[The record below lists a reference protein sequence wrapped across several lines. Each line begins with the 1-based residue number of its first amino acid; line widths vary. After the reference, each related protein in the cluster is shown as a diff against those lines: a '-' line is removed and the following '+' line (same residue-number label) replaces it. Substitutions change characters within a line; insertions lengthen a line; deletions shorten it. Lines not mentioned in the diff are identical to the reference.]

1 MKKKVENLKLNINVV
16 LSTLVMLF
24 LLLSFF
30 KTNFGILFVLL
41 ILLAYI
47 VTNYSI
53 TKNPRLYIGVLLFYS
68 ITMTFAVDEIL
79 IALTSLIFYCRNLE
93 LIQSLLYVSM
103 IIIGVGILVKK
114 EIENRKLMPNESQND
129 LQLYPGKENDITTLI
144 NYIEN
149 YQIVG
154 LRGEWG
160 IGKSFIIDKFID
172 RKKSEYNIVEINT
185 MMCNFDELQSNL
197 ITELSNLLSENRIYS
212 LAFHALKKSTTIL
225 GFSINISNFVNPRK
239 LSFYESIDILKNDLA
254 KLDKTTL
261 IIFEDIDRINDKNTI
276 LQILNLTEKL
286 SSSKV
291 KIIHQYSEDELLNKG
306 ISYEFL
312 EKYIHH
318 VVNVSGLSFVQNL
331 YDLINDENNSFSN
344 VLIED
349 FDVFKSHK
357 LAYRFK
363 YFEEI
368 SNSANENFNQLF
380 NFKIRSIKKFV
391 REIDNE
397 IGMYSDKNDRDV
409 FVVAQFIKHFYKE
422 RFFSFDIDVDIVAQ
436 LKFDVNQI
444 QLNIY
449 EFHKLLR
456 ESQEPAQLLSDVL
469 KNNANKE
476 SYLFIKLIN
485 YDLKNIYEFWNFRNH
500 RLSKERFDELYN
512 SKQNLFVDD
521 ANEKKQRILRKEIMR
536 FCNNSTDLEVL
547 TNDFVESVLNAENE
561 TMLESYYDFI
571 NRWFNSEHHIDNN
584 TSFVFG
590 EPNIVTLA
598 NGINIRNYDEEI
610 SNQFIEFLLI
620 IDGGNILSKNVLNA
634 LCRLKFTSSNGLTK
648 AFKSLVE
655 YDINYKI
662 HDLKEFEIYLL
673 NYLKLIG
680 SVGIPYGRDYV
691 NIEMMLEN
699 NGKKDYT
706 FLKGRI
712 IENIN
717 KYKSEVEKFK
727 GTSLSFIE
735 DEFSAVIKFLE
746 YILRILDEEGTR
758 PREQNISTT
767 TRSILTHKEKIDELN
782 NISNERSRATEI
794 RKAYINKELYLQDVT
809 DNLVDGFL
817 NNN

>member
-1 MKKKVENLKLNINVV
+1 MKIQTENLKVNANVV
-16 LSTLVMLF
+16 LSILVMLF
-24 LLLSFF
+24 LLLSIV
-30 KTNFGILFVLL
+30 KTKLNVLFVLL
-41 ILLAYI
+41 ILLGYI
-47 VTNYSI
+47 VSNYSI
-53 TKNPRLYIGVLLFYS
+53 SKNPRLYIGVFIFYS
-68 ITMTFAVDEIL
+68 ITMTFAIDEIL
-79 IALTSLIFYCRNLE
+79 LAFTSLLQYLKNLE
-93 LIQSLLYVSM
+93 PMTSSLYASM
-103 IIIGVGILVKK
+103 IIFGVWVLNGK
-114 EIENRKLMPNESQND
+114 ENINVNVIPDESQND

-160 IGKSFIIDKFID
+160 IGKSFIIDRFIN

-212 LAFHALKKSTTIL
+212 LASHALKKSTTIL
-225 GFSINISNFVNPRK
+225 GFSLNISNFVNLRNM
-239 LSFYESIDILKNDLA
+239 SFYESIDILKTDLA
-254 KLDKTTL
+254 KLGKTTL

-286 SSSKV
+286 SSNKV
-291 KIIHQYSEDELLNKG
+291 KIIHQYSEEELLSKG
-306 ISYEFL
+306 ITYDFL

-363 YFEEI
+363 YFEKI
-368 SNSANENFNQLF
+368 SNSVNENFDQLF
-380 NFKIRSIKKFV
+380 SFKIRSIKKFV

-397 IGMYSDKNDRDV
+397 IGMYSDKNDREV

-436 LKFDVNQI
+436 IKFDVNQI

-469 KNNANKE
+469 KSNANKE

-485 YDLKNIYEFWNFRNH
+485 YDFKNIYEFWNFQNH
-500 RLSKERFDELYN
+500 HLPKERFDELYS
-512 SKQNLFVDD
+512 SKQSMFVDD

-536 FCNNSTDLEVL
+536 FCNNYTDLEVL

-561 TMLESYYDFI
+561 TMLENYHDFI
-571 NRWFNSEHHIDNN
+571 NRWFNSEHHIDNS

-598 NGINIRNYDEEI
+598 NGINIRNCDEEI

-673 NYLKLIG
+673 NYLNLIG

-706 FLKGRI
+706 FLKGLI

-717 KYKSEVEKFK
+717 KYESEVEQFK

-767 TRSILTHKEKIDELN
+767 TRSVLTHKDKIDELN
-782 NISNERSRATEI
+782 NISDDSSRATEI
-794 RKAYINKELYLQDVT
+794 RNAYINKELYLRDVT
-809 DNLVDGFL
+809 ENLAESFFYDN
-817 NNN
+817 